1 MGWIERVAWKH
12 TRPHEKE
19 IADGDLQETTQYR
32 KAIILQL
39 KVDNTFFNFY
49 FFISW
54 RLITLQ
60 YCSGFCHTL
69 K

>member
-49 FFISW
+49 FF
-54 RLITLQ
+54 
-60 YCSGFCHTL
+60 Y
-69 K
+69 